1 MISHTIL
8 VLAVNSSFL
17 ESAKIKVLF
26 EFTKPFWNIISSE
39 ATESLCAPAV
49 K

>member
-26 EFTKPFWNIISSE
+26 EFTKPSWNIISSE
-39 ATESLCAPAV
+39 ATDSLCDPTI